1 MRRRVSYA
9 SLTSMARG
17 RGRTVSSSAAN
28 DAGANGS
35 GALEESAGRA
45 GTPEVSLPTAR
56 VVSGRARAS
65 RRVADSVLG
74 VNAITASRRPMDAMG
89 DSLTGTR
96 AAAGRTQGP
105 CRGCLDAHARTVAQ
119 VPDQAGLQHARRSP
133 AAWI

>member
-35 GALEESAGRA
+35 GALEESAGCA

-65 RRVADSVLG
+65 RRGADFVLG
-74 VNAITASRRPMDAMG
+74 GNAITASTKPTDALG
-89 DSLTGTR
+89 EFLTMTP
-96 AAAGRTQGP
+96 AGR
-105 CRGCLDAHARTVAQ
+105 R
-119 VPDQAGLQHARRSP
+119 
-133 AAWI
+133 